1 MTARVL
7 SAQDALWLTMDR
19 PNNLMV
25 IDGILML
32 RGVPDW
38 DTLLSVA
45 RERVLERFPVFTC
58 RPIAQGRDWAWE
70 PDPDFDIARHVQRA
84 TLPAPGEIAQL
95 EDYVASRRSRPMD
108 RAHPLWDVTLVDG
121 LTLADGTPGSAL
133 VSRFHHAVAD
143 GVRLTMVMLSL
154 CDEEDAQISAR
165 VARESTPI
173 GPADVIGGLLS
184 ATAAIVADSV
194 RLTGKVAAE
203 VLRDGT
209 RAIERGA
216 ALGSDLVRHP
226 DRLADALDLAGVES
240 RVTNDISTVAK
251 LLLRGPSVETVWS
264 GTPSTDKAIV
274 WSPPLPLD
282 AVKAAGRAHGATVN
296 DVLITAV
303 GGGLRRYL
311 EARGDRGVDEVAW
324 MVPVNLVPLDDNLPE
339 DLGNFF
345 ALVMIVLPLT
355 PADPVERLAATQ
367 RRMNHIKH
375 SDEPVL
381 TFGIQRG
388 ISAAPAPVAVGLTDF
403 FANKAVGVLTNVPGP
418 RTPITFAGV
427 EVDQVIGFAPCSGD
441 QPMTAT
447 IFSYAD
453 TVTMGFA
460 VDAVLVPEPR
470 ELLEATLAELDA
482 LVGMHRG

>member
-1 MTARVL
+1 MTARIM

-38 DTLLSVA
+38 DTLMSVT

-58 RPIAQGRDWAWE
+58 RPVAHGRDWAWE
-70 PDPDFDIARHVQRA
+70 PDPDFDVARHVQRA
-84 TLPAPGEIAQL
+84 TLPAPGSIAEL
-95 EDYVASRRSRPMD
+95 EGYVASRRSRPMD

-121 LTLADGTPGSAL
+121 LTLSDGSPGSAL
-133 VSRFHHAVAD
+133 VSRFHHAMAD

-154 CDEEDAQISAR
+154 CDEDDAQISAR
-165 VARESTPI
+165 VAREAPQV
-173 GPADVIGGLLS
+173 GPAAILS
-184 ATAAIVADSV
+184 SLVSTTASIVADSA
-194 RLTGKVAAE
+194 RLAGTVAAE
-203 VLRDGT
+203 FARDGA
-209 RAIERGA
+209 RALERGA
-216 ALGSDLVRHP
+216 ELGSDLLRHP
-226 DRLADALDLAGVES
+226 DRLADALDLAGVDN
-240 RVTNDISTVAK
+240 RVTNDVSTVAK
-251 LLLRGPSVETVWS
+251 LLLRGPSVDTVWS
-264 GTPSTDKAIV
+264 GTPGERKSIV
-274 WSPPLPLD
+274 WSPPVPLQGI
-282 AVKAAGRAHGATVN
+282 KEAGRAHGATVN
-296 DVLITAV
+296 DVLITAI

-311 EARGDRGVDEVAW
+311 EAHGEEAVDEVAW

-345 ALVMIVLPLT
+345 ALVMIVLPLV
-355 PADPVERLAATQ
+355 PADPVDRLAATQ

-388 ISAAPAPVAVGLTDF
+388 ISAAPRPVAVGLTDF

-453 TVTMGFA
+453 TVTVGFA
-460 VDAVLVPEPR
+460 VDATLVPQPR
-470 ELLEATLAELDA
+470 ELLEGTLAELDA
-482 LVGMHRG
+482 LVGIARG